1 MCVLLRDVS
10 KTGQVSLGMF
20 YVVCMCFVCVL
31 CVCMC
36 FVYVLFYTHTLS
48 LSLTH
53 TQASPIY
60 GSWRHAAAMRG
71 VPSLTATLGAGLN
84 DAAAGSCMYKEGAH
98 DRDRILNQGVYKDA
112 YTLSFNYAAVLTQTS
127 EVSDDAELIAV
138 AERGAVLNGS
148 ALDQSSAAVRT
159 RGRRGGSVLG
169 AGYDAGWMG
178 VAVGAVAAALHTYIL
193 YTHA

>member
-1 MCVLLRDVS
+1 M
-10 KTGQVSLGMF
+10 
-20 YVVCMCFVCVL
+20 
-31 CVCMC
+31 
-36 FVYVLFYTHTLS
+36 YVLFYTHTHTLS
-48 LSLTH
+48 LSH